1 MKLLDK
7 LKPTNNKEET
17 GDKKEKQLLPVKKED
32 NPILKIHMPN
42 TEKDVYAELGRTQIR
57 RVYNDDI
64 GARLLIIID
73 EATELLQPTGVK
85 SEAGKEEDGLK
96 QEISMIVQ
104 SITQLGR
111 AAGVHVALA
120 MQRNDKAILNGVIQ
134 NNALS
139 LSTKVLVRRLCEKS
153 ETKAT

>member
-1 MKLLDK
+1 MGNMKLLDR
-7 LKPTNNKEET
+7 LKQTNNKEKT

-96 QEISMIVQ
+96 QEISMIIQ

-120 MQRNDKAILNGVIQ
+120 MQRNDKSILGGIIQ

-139 LSTKVLVRRLCEKS
+139 LSTKVLVRRLCKKS
-153 ETKAT
+153 ET